1 MNGVFR
7 ITRQRDDVTPAA
19 RDVDD
24 LLTELDSVSPKI
36 SSSERNLKP
45 CLFVCM
51 IVKKSERNLQKPF

>member
-24 LLTELDSVSPKI
+24 LLSELDSISPKNFI
-36 SSSERNLKP
+36 NRTELKA
-45 CLFVCM
+45 
-51 IVKKSERNLQKPF
+51 